1 MKVSQHSMKRGK
13 QMSEK
18 VVLAYSGGLDTTV
31 AVRWL
36 KQTQDLDVVALLVD
50 VGQGGDTELLRKRA
64 MESGALDAQVVDARE
79 EYANEYVTRALAA
92 NALYQDR
99 YPLVSALSRPL
110 ICRHLADAA
119 HHYGARYVAHGCTG
133 KGNDQVR
140 FEVSLGAL
148 SPDLQILAPCRGWG
162 MTRDQAIGYA
172 MQHNLPISQAPS
184 SPYSIDENLWGR
196 AIECGVL
203 EDPFVEPPEDI
214 WERTL
219 RGPGSPVEP
228 TYLEVTFHHGLPVEL
243 DGDPVGFAELVAVV
257 DKLAGSYGI
266 GRIDM
271 IEDRVVGIKSREV
284 YECPAAMTLI
294 EAHAELEHLTL
305 DRDLLRTKRDL
316 ERVYANLAY
325 EGLWFSPLREALD
338 AFIQTTQ
345 QYVNGVV
352 RLKLSP
358 GELRVVGRK
367 SAASL
372 YETSLATYD
381 RDDAFDHKAAE
392 GFVKL
397 WGLPLRTCARARRA
411 DAESP
416 PGAGSWEG
424 VAEALRQPDEG

>member
-1 MKVSQHSMKRGK
+1 
-13 QMSEK
+13 MSER

-36 KQTQDLDVVALLVD
+36 KQTQDLDVVAMLVD
-50 VGQGGDTELLRKRA
+50 VGQGGDNEELRERA
-64 MESGALDAQVVDARE
+64 LKAGALDAQVVDARKE
-79 EYANEYVTRALAA
+79 FANEYVTRALHA

-140 FEVSLGAL
+140 FEVSLAAL
-148 SPDLQILAPCRGWG
+148 SPDLEVLAPCRGWG

-172 MQHNLPISQAPS
+172 LQHDLPISVAPK
-184 SPYSIDENLWGR
+184 SPYSIDENMWGR

-203 EDPFVEPPEDI
+203 EDPFVEPPDDI
-214 WERTL
+214 WERTAT
-219 RGPGSPVEP
+219 GPGSPTEP
-228 TYLEVTFHHGLPVEL
+228 AYLSIDFRHGVPVAL
-243 DGDPVGFAELVAVV
+243 DGSPMEFAELVGKV
-257 DKLAGSYGI
+257 DKLAGSYGY

-284 YECPAAMTLI
+284 YECPGALALI
-294 EAHAELEHLTL
+294 EAHSELEHLTL
-305 DRDLLRTKRDL
+305 DKALLRTKREL
-316 ERVYANLAY
+316 ERTYANLAY

-338 AFIQTTQ
+338 AFIQTTAA
-345 QYVNGVV
+345 YVNGTV
-352 RLKLSP
+352 RLKITP
-358 GELRVVGRK
+358 GNVRVVGRA
-367 SAASL
+367 SGASL

-381 RDDAFDHKAAE
+381 RGDAFDHKAAE

-397 WGLPLRTCARARRA
+397 WGLPLKTWARARRA
-411 DAESP
+411 DAASP

-424 VAEALRQPDEG
+424 VPGAEEPEEE

>member
-1 MKVSQHSMKRGK
+1 
-13 QMSEK
+13 MSER

-36 KQTQDLDVVALLVD
+36 KQTQDLDVVAMLVD
-50 VGQGGDTELLRKRA
+50 VGQGGDNELLRDRA
-64 MESGALDAQVVDARE
+64 IQAGALDAQVVDARKE
-79 EYANEYVTRALAA
+79 FANEYVTRALHA

-140 FEVSLGAL
+140 FEVSLAAL
-148 SPDLQILAPCRGWG
+148 SPDLEVLAPCRGWG

-172 MQHNLPISQAPS
+172 MQHELPISVAPK
-184 SPYSIDENLWGR
+184 SPYSIDENMWGR

-203 EDPFVEPPEDI
+203 EDPFVEPPDDI
-214 WERTL
+214 WERTAV
-219 RGPGSPVEP
+219 RPDAP
-228 TYLEVTFHHGLPVEL
+228 TEARYLEIEFRHGLPVAL
-243 DGDPVGFAELVAVV
+243 DGKPMEFAELVAAV
-257 DKLAGSYGI
+257 DRLAGSYGY
-266 GRIDM
+266 GRVDM

-284 YECPAAMTLI
+284 YEAPGALALI
-294 EAHAELEHLTL
+294 EAHSELEHLTL
-305 DRDLLRTKRDL
+305 DKALLRTKRDL
-316 ERVYANLAY
+316 ERTYANLTY

-338 AFIQTTQ
+338 AFIQTTAV
-345 QYVNGVV
+345 YVNGVV

-358 GELRVVGRK
+358 GEVRVVGRA
-367 SAASL
+367 SGASL
-372 YETSLATYD
+372 YEMSLATYD

-397 WGLPLRTCARARRA
+397 WGLPLKTWARARRA
-411 DAESP
+411 DADSP

-424 VAEALRQPDEG
+424 ISGWEEPGRE

>member
-1 MKVSQHSMKRGK
+1 
-13 QMSEK
+13 MSER

-36 KQTQDLDVVALLVD
+36 KQTQDLDVIALLVD

-64 MESGALDAQVVDARE
+64 MDAGALDAQVIDARE
-79 EYANEYVTRALAA
+79 EYANEYVTKALAA

-110 ICRHLADAA
+110 ICKHLAAAA
-119 HHYGARYVAHGCTG
+119 HQYNARYVAHGCTG

-140 FEVSLGAL
+140 FEVSLAAL
-148 SPDLQILAPCRGWG
+148 SPDLVVLAPCRGWG
-162 MTRDQAIGYA
+162 MTREEAMGYA
-172 MQHNLPISQAPS
+172 MQHNLPISMTPA

-203 EDPFVEPPEDI
+203 EDPFIEPPDDI
-214 WERTL
+214 WERTSD
-219 RGPGSPVEP
+219 PSKAPSEP
-228 TYLEVTFHHGLPVEL
+228 AYLEIEFRRGLPVAL
-243 DGDPVGFAELVAVV
+243 DGETLPFSELVARVE
-257 DKLAGSYGI
+257 KLAGSYGY

-284 YECPAAMTLI
+284 YEAPGALALI

-305 DRDLLRTKRDL
+305 EKAVLRTKREL
-316 ERVYANLAY
+316 ERTYANLAY

-338 AFIQTTQ
+338 AFIQSTEK
-345 QYVNGVV
+345 YVNGTV
-352 RLKLSP
+352 RVKIES
-358 GELRVVGRK
+358 GSVRVVGRK
-367 SAASL
+367 SSASL
-372 YETSLATYD
+372 YEMSLATYD

-397 WGLPLRTCARARRA
+397 WGLPLKTWARARRA
-411 DAESP
+411 DAASP

-424 VAEALRQPDEG
+424 VSKK

>member
-1 MKVSQHSMKRGK
+1 
-13 QMSEK
+13 MSER

-36 KQTQDLDVVALLVD
+36 KQTQDLDVIALLVD

-64 MESGALDAQVVDARE
+64 MDAGALDAQVIDARE
-79 EYANEYVTRALAA
+79 EYANEYVTKALAA

-110 ICRHLADAA
+110 ICKHLAAAA
-119 HHYGARYVAHGCTG
+119 HHYNARYVAHGCTG

-140 FEVSLGAL
+140 FEVSLAAL
-148 SPDLQILAPCRGWG
+148 SPDLVVLAPCRGWG
-162 MTRDQAIGYA
+162 MTREEAMGYA
-172 MQHNLPISQAPS
+172 MQHNLPISMTPA

-203 EDPFVEPPEDI
+203 EDPFIEPPDDI
-214 WERTL
+214 WERTSD
-219 RGPGSPVEP
+219 PAKAPAEP
-228 TYLEVTFHHGLPVEL
+228 AYLEIEFRRGLPVAL
-243 DGDPVGFAELVAVV
+243 DGEPLPFSELVARVE
-257 DKLAGSYGI
+257 KLAGSYGY

-284 YECPAAMTLI
+284 YEAPGALALI
-294 EAHAELEHLTL
+294 EAHVELEHLTL
-305 DRDLLRTKRDL
+305 EKAVLRTKREL
-316 ERVYANLAY
+316 ERTYANLAY

-338 AFIQTTQ
+338 AFIQTTE
-345 QYVNGVV
+345 QYVNGTV
-352 RLKLSP
+352 RLKIES
-358 GELRVVGRK
+358 GSVRVVGRK

-372 YETSLATYD
+372 YEMSLATYD

-397 WGLPLRTCARARRA
+397 WGLPLKTWARARRA
-411 DAESP
+411 DAASR

-424 VAEALRQPDEG
+424 VSEK

>member
-1 MKVSQHSMKRGK
+1 
-13 QMSEK
+13 MSER

-36 KQTQDLDVVALLVD
+36 KQTQDLDVIALLVD

-64 MESGALDAQVVDARE
+64 MDAGALDAQVIDARE
-79 EYANEYVTRALAA
+79 EYANEYVTKALAA

-110 ICRHLADAA
+110 ICKHLAAAA
-119 HHYGARYVAHGCTG
+119 HHYNARYVAHGCTG

-140 FEVSLGAL
+140 FEVSLAAL
-148 SPDLQILAPCRGWG
+148 SPDLVVLAPCRGWG
-162 MTRDQAIGYA
+162 MTREEAMGYA
-172 MQHNLPISQAPS
+172 MQHNLPISMTPA

-203 EDPFVEPPEDI
+203 EDPFIEPPDDI
-214 WERTL
+214 WERTSD
-219 RGPGSPVEP
+219 PSKAPSEP
-228 TYLEVTFHHGLPVEL
+228 AYLEIEFRRGLPVAL
-243 DGDPVGFAELVAVV
+243 DGEDLPFSELVARVE
-257 DKLAGSYGI
+257 KLAGSYGY

-284 YECPAAMTLI
+284 YEAPGALALI
-294 EAHAELEHLTL
+294 EAHSELEHLTL
-305 DRDLLRTKRDL
+305 ERDLLRTKRDL
-316 ERVYANLAY
+316 ERTYANLAY

-338 AFIQTTQ
+338 AFIQTTE
-345 QYVNGVV
+345 QYVNGTV
-352 RLKLSP
+352 RLKVES
-358 GELRVVGRK
+358 GSVRVVGRR

-372 YETSLATYD
+372 YEMSLATYD

-397 WGLPLRTCARARRA
+397 WGLPLKTWARARRA
-411 DAESP
+411 DAASP

-424 VAEALRQPDEG
+424 VSEK

>member
-1 MKVSQHSMKRGK
+1 
-13 QMSEK
+13 MSER

-36 KQTQDLDVVALLVD
+36 KQTQDLDVIALLVD

-64 MESGALDAQVVDARE
+64 MDAGALDAQVIDARE
-79 EYANEYVTRALAA
+79 EYANEYVTKALAA

-110 ICRHLADAA
+110 ICKHLAEAA
-119 HHYGARYVAHGCTG
+119 HHYNARYVAHGCTG

-140 FEVSLGAL
+140 FEVSLAAL
-148 SPDLQILAPCRGWG
+148 SPDLVVLAPCRGWG
-162 MTRDQAIGYA
+162 MTREEAMGYA
-172 MQHNLPISQAPS
+172 MQHNLPISMTPA

-203 EDPFVEPPEDI
+203 EDPFIEPPDDI
-214 WERTL
+214 WERTSD
-219 RGPGSPVEP
+219 PSSAPSEP
-228 TYLEVTFHHGLPVEL
+228 AYLEIEFRRGLPVAL
-243 DGDPVGFAELVAVV
+243 DGEALPFSQLVERVE
-257 DKLAGSYGI
+257 KLAGSYGY

-284 YECPAAMTLI
+284 YEAPGALALI

-305 DRDLLRTKRDL
+305 ERDLLRTKREL
-316 ERVYANLAY
+316 ERTYANLAY

-338 AFIQTTQ
+338 AFIQSTE
-345 QYVNGVV
+345 QYVNGTV
-352 RLKLSP
+352 RVKIES
-358 GELRVVGRK
+358 GSVRVVGRR

-372 YETSLATYD
+372 YEMSLATYD

-397 WGLPLRTCARARRA
+397 WGLPLKTWARARRA
-411 DAESP
+411 DAASP

-424 VAEALRQPDEG
+424 VSEK

>member
-1 MKVSQHSMKRGK
+1 
-13 QMSEK
+13 MSER

-36 KQTQDLDVVALLVD
+36 KQTRDLDVIALLVD

-64 MESGALDAQVVDARE
+64 MEAGALDAQVVDARKE
-79 EYANEYVTRALAA
+79 FANEFVTRALHA

-119 HHYGARYVAHGCTG
+119 HHYSARYVAHGCTG

-140 FEVSLGAL
+140 FEVSLAAL
-148 SPDLQILAPCRGWG
+148 SPDLVVLAPCRGWG

-172 MQHNLPISQAPS
+172 VQHGLPISIGPAA
-184 SPYSIDENLWGR
+184 PYSIDENLWGR

-203 EDPFVEPPEDI
+203 EDPFVEPPDDI
-214 WERTL
+214 WERTVAE
-219 RGPGSPVEP
+219 GTPPAEPV
-228 TYLEVTFHHGLPVEL
+228 YLEIEFRQGVPAAL
-243 DGDPVGFAELVAVV
+243 DGVPMDFSELVAAV
-257 DKLAGSYGI
+257 DRLAGSYGF
-266 GRIDM
+266 GRVDM

-284 YECPAAMTLI
+284 YEAPAALTLI
-294 EAHAELEHLTL
+294 AAHAELEHLTL
-305 DRDLLRTKRDL
+305 DRALLRTKRDL
-316 ERVYANLAY
+316 ERTYANLTY
-325 EGLWFSPLREALD
+325 EGLWFSPLREGLD
-338 AFIQTTQ
+338 AFMRYTAA
-345 QYVNGVV
+345 YVNGIV
-352 RLKLSP
+352 RLKLEP
-358 GELRVVGRK
+358 GNVRVVGRT
-367 SAASL
+367 SPASL

-397 WGLPLRTCARARRA
+397 WGLPLKTWARARRA

-416 PGAGSWEG
+416 PGAGSWEAIAG
-424 VAEALRQPDEG
+424 WDTPAGE

>member
-1 MKVSQHSMKRGK
+1 
-13 QMSEK
+13 MSER

-36 KQTQDLDVVALLVD
+36 KQTQDLDVIALLVD

-64 MESGALDAQVVDARE
+64 MDAGALDAQVIDARE
-79 EYANEYVTRALAA
+79 EYANEYVTKALAA

-110 ICRHLADAA
+110 ICKHLAEAA
-119 HHYGARYVAHGCTG
+119 HHYNARYVAHGCTG

-140 FEVSLGAL
+140 FEVSLAAL
-148 SPDLQILAPCRGWG
+148 SPDLVVLAPCRGWG
-162 MTRDQAIGYA
+162 MTREEAMGYA
-172 MQHNLPISQAPS
+172 MQHHLPISMTPA

-203 EDPFVEPPEDI
+203 EDPFIEPPDDI
-214 WERTL
+214 WERTSD
-219 RGPGSPVEP
+219 PSKAPSEP
-228 TYLEVTFHHGLPVEL
+228 AYLEIEFRRGLPVAL
-243 DGDPVGFAELVAVV
+243 DGETLPFSELVARVE
-257 DKLAGSYGI
+257 KLAGSYGY

-284 YECPAAMTLI
+284 YEAPGALALI
-294 EAHAELEHLTL
+294 EAHSELEHLTL
-305 DRDLLRTKRDL
+305 ERDLLRTKRDL
-316 ERVYANLAY
+316 ERTYANLAY

-338 AFIQTTQ
+338 AFIQTTE
-345 QYVNGVV
+345 QYVSGTV
-352 RLKLSP
+352 RLKVES
-358 GELRVVGRK
+358 GSVRVVGRR

-372 YETSLATYD
+372 YEMSLATYD

-397 WGLPLRTCARARRA
+397 WGLPLKTWARARRA
-411 DAESP
+411 DAASP

-424 VAEALRQPDEG
+424 VSEK

>member
-1 MKVSQHSMKRGK
+1 
-13 QMSEK
+13 MSER

-36 KQTQDLDVVALLVD
+36 KQTQDLDVIALLVD

-64 MESGALDAQVVDARE
+64 MDAGALDAQVIDARD

-110 ICRHLADAA
+110 ICKHLAAAA
-119 HHYGARYVAHGCTG
+119 HHYNARYVAHGCTG

-140 FEVSLGAL
+140 FEVSLAAL
-148 SPDLQILAPCRGWG
+148 SPDLVVLAPCRGWG
-162 MTRDQAIGYA
+162 MTREEAMGYA
-172 MQHNLPISQAPS
+172 MQHNLPISMTPA

-203 EDPFVEPPEDI
+203 EDPFIEPPDDI
-214 WERTL
+214 WDRTSD
-219 RGPGSPVEP
+219 PSKAPADP
-228 TYLEVTFHHGLPVEL
+228 TYLEIEFKRGLPVAL
-243 DGDPVGFAELVAVV
+243 DGVQTPFPELVAQVE
-257 DKLAGSYGI
+257 KLAGSYGF
-266 GRIDM
+266 GRIDL

-284 YECPAAMTLI
+284 YEAPGALTLI
-294 EAHAELEHLTL
+294 AAHTELEHLTL
-305 DRDLLRTKRDL
+305 ERDLLRTKRDL
-316 ERVYANLAY
+316 ERTYANLAY

-338 AFIQTTQ
+338 AFIQSTE
-345 QYVNGVV
+345 QYVNGTV
-352 RLKLSP
+352 RVKIES
-358 GELRVVGRK
+358 GSVRVVGRK

-372 YETSLATYD
+372 YEMSLATYD

-397 WGLPLRTCARARRA
+397 WGLPLKTWARARRA
-411 DAESP
+411 DAASP

-424 VAEALRQPDEG
+424 VSEK

>member
-1 MKVSQHSMKRGK
+1 
-13 QMSEK
+13 MSER

-36 KQTQDLDVVALLVD
+36 KQTQDLDVIALLVD

-64 MESGALDAQVVDARE
+64 MDAGALDAQVIDARE

-110 ICRHLADAA
+110 ICKHLADAA
-119 HHYGARYVAHGCTG
+119 HHYNARYVAHGCTG

-140 FEVSLGAL
+140 FEVSLAAL
-148 SPDLQILAPCRGWG
+148 SPDLVVLAPCRGWG
-162 MTRDQAIGYA
+162 MTREEAMGYA
-172 MQHNLPISQAPS
+172 MQHNLPISMTPA

-203 EDPFVEPPEDI
+203 EDPFIEPPDDI
-214 WERTL
+214 WERTSD
-219 RGPGSPVEP
+219 PATAPSKP
-228 TYLEVTFHHGLPVEL
+228 TYLEIEFLRGLPVAL
-243 DGDPVGFAELVAVV
+243 DGVEMPFAELVAAVE
-257 DKLAGSYGI
+257 KAAGSYGY

-284 YECPAAMTLI
+284 YEAPGALALI
-294 EAHAELEHLTL
+294 EAHSELEHLTL
-305 DRDLLRTKRDL
+305 EKDLLRTKREL
-316 ERVYANLAY
+316 ERTYANLAY

-338 AFIQTTQ
+338 AFIDSTE

-352 RLKLSP
+352 RVKIES
-358 GELRVVGRK
+358 GSVRVVGRR
-367 SAASL
+367 SPASL

-397 WGLPLRTCARARRA
+397 WGLPLKTWARARRA
-411 DAESP
+411 DAASP

-424 VAEALRQPDEG
+424 VSEK

>member
-1 MKVSQHSMKRGK
+1 
-13 QMSEK
+13 
-18 VVLAYSGGLDTTV
+18 VLAYSGGLDTTV

-36 KQTQDLDVVALLVD
+36 KQTQDLDVIALLVD

-64 MESGALDAQVVDARE
+64 MDAGALDAQVIDARE
-79 EYANEYVTRALAA
+79 EYANEYVTKALAA

-110 ICRHLADAA
+110 ICKHLAEAA
-119 HHYGARYVAHGCTG
+119 HHYNARYVAHGCTG

-140 FEVSLGAL
+140 FEVSLAAL
-148 SPDLQILAPCRGWG
+148 SPDLVVLAPCRGWG
-162 MTRDQAIGYA
+162 MTREEAMGYA
-172 MQHNLPISQAPS
+172 MQHHLPISMTPA

-203 EDPFVEPPEDI
+203 EDPFIEPPDDI
-214 WERTL
+214 WERTSD
-219 RGPGSPVEP
+219 PSKAPSEP
-228 TYLEVTFHHGLPVEL
+228 AYLEIEFRRGLPVAL
-243 DGDPVGFAELVAVV
+243 DGETLPFSELVARVE
-257 DKLAGSYGI
+257 KLAGSYGY

-284 YECPAAMTLI
+284 YEAPGALALI
-294 EAHAELEHLTL
+294 EAHSELEHLTL
-305 DRDLLRTKRDL
+305 ERDLLRTKRDL
-316 ERVYANLAY
+316 ERTYANLAY

-338 AFIQTTQ
+338 AFIQTTE
-345 QYVNGVV
+345 QYVSGTV
-352 RLKLSP
+352 RLKVES
-358 GELRVVGRK
+358 GSVRVVGRR

-372 YETSLATYD
+372 YEMSLATYD

-397 WGLPLRTCARARRA
+397 WGLPLKTWARARRA
-411 DAESP
+411 DAASP

-424 VAEALRQPDEG
+424 VSEK

>member
-1 MKVSQHSMKRGK
+1 
-13 QMSEK
+13 MSER

-36 KQTQDLDVVALLVD
+36 KQTQDLDVIALLVD

-64 MESGALDAQVVDARE
+64 MDAGALDAQVIDARE
-79 EYANEYVTRALAA
+79 EYANEYVTKALAA

-110 ICRHLADAA
+110 ICKHLAAAA
-119 HHYGARYVAHGCTG
+119 HQYNARYVAHGCTG

-140 FEVSLGAL
+140 FEVSLAAL
-148 SPDLQILAPCRGWG
+148 SPDLVVLAPCRGWG
-162 MTRDQAIGYA
+162 MTREEAMGYA
-172 MQHNLPISQAPS
+172 MQHNLPISMTPA

-203 EDPFVEPPEDI
+203 EDPFIEPPDDI
-214 WERTL
+214 WERTSD
-219 RGPGSPVEP
+219 PSKAPSEP
-228 TYLEVTFHHGLPVEL
+228 AYLEIEFRRGLPVAL
-243 DGDPVGFAELVAVV
+243 DGETLPFSELVARVE
-257 DKLAGSYGI
+257 KLAGSYGY

-284 YECPAAMTLI
+284 YEAPGALALI

-305 DRDLLRTKRDL
+305 EKAVLRTKREL
-316 ERVYANLAY
+316 ERTYANLAY

-338 AFIQTTQ
+338 AFIQSTEK
-345 QYVNGVV
+345 YVNGIV
-352 RLKLSP
+352 RLKIES
-358 GELRVVGRK
+358 GSVRVVGRK
-367 SAASL
+367 SSASL
-372 YETSLATYD
+372 YEMSLATYD

-397 WGLPLRTCARARRA
+397 WGLPLKTWARARRA
-411 DAESP
+411 DAASP

-424 VAEALRQPDEG
+424 VSKK

>member
-1 MKVSQHSMKRGK
+1 M
-13 QMSEK
+13 QMSER

-50 VGQGGDTELLRKRA
+50 VGQGGDTEVLRKRA
-64 MESGALDAQVVDARE
+64 VDAGALDAQVIDARKE
-79 EYANEYVTRALAA
+79 FANEYVTRALHA

-140 FEVSLGAL
+140 FEVSLAAL
-148 SPDLQILAPCRGWG
+148 SPDLEVLAPCRGWG
-162 MTRDQAIGYA
+162 MTRDQAIGYGL
-172 MQHNLPISQAPS
+172 QHNLPITVGPAA
-184 SPYSIDENLWGR
+184 PYSIDENLWGR

-203 EDPFVEPPEDI
+203 EDPFVEPPDDI
-214 WERTL
+214 WERTIP
-219 RGPGSPVEP
+219 GPNPP
-228 TYLEVTFHHGLPVEL
+228 TGPAYLEIEFRQGLPVAL
-243 DGDPVGFAELVAVV
+243 DGVPMDFADLVGRVE
-257 DKLAGSYGI
+257 KMAGSYGF

-284 YECPAAMTLI
+284 YEAPAALTLI
-294 EAHAELEHLTL
+294 AAHAELEHLTL
-305 DRDLLRTKRDL
+305 DRALLRTKREL
-316 ERVYANLAY
+316 ERTYANLAY

-338 AFIQTTQ
+338 AFIQTTAT
-345 QYVNGVV
+345 YVNGVV
-352 RLKLSP
+352 RLKLDS
-358 GELRVVGRK
+358 GSVRVVGR
-367 SAASL
+367 SSPASL

-397 WGLPLRTCARARRA
+397 WGLPLKTWARARRA
-411 DAESP
+411 DAASP

-424 VAEALRQPDEG
+424 IPGAEEPDQQ

>member
-1 MKVSQHSMKRGK
+1 
-13 QMSEK
+13 MSER

-36 KQTQDLDVVALLVD
+36 KQTQDLDVIALLVD

-64 MESGALDAQVVDARE
+64 MDAGALDAQVIDARE
-79 EYANEYVTRALAA
+79 EYANEYVTKALAA

-110 ICRHLADAA
+110 ICKHLADAA
-119 HHYGARYVAHGCTG
+119 HHYNARYVAHGCTG

-140 FEVSLGAL
+140 FEVSLAAL
-148 SPDLQILAPCRGWG
+148 SPDLVVLAPCRGWG
-162 MTRDQAIGYA
+162 MTREEAMGYA
-172 MQHNLPISQAPS
+172 MQHNLPISMTPA

-203 EDPFVEPPEDI
+203 EDPFIEPPDDI
-214 WERTL
+214 WDRTTDPSKAP
-219 RGPGSPVEP
+219 REP
-228 TYLEVTFHHGLPVEL
+228 AYLEIEFGRGRPVAL
-243 DGDPVGFAELVAVV
+243 DGEELAFSELVGRVE
-257 DKLAGSYGI
+257 KLAGSYGY

-284 YECPAAMTLI
+284 YEAPGALALI

-305 DRDLLRTKRDL
+305 EKDLLRTKRDL
-316 ERVYANLAY
+316 ERTYANLAY

-338 AFIQTTQ
+338 AFIQTTE
-345 QYVNGVV
+345 QYVNGTV
-352 RLKLSP
+352 RLKIES
-358 GELRVVGRK
+358 GSVRVVGRR

-372 YETSLATYD
+372 YEMSLATYD

-397 WGLPLRTCARARRA
+397 WGLPLKTWARARRA
-411 DAESP
+411 DAASP

-424 VAEALRQPDEG
+424 VSEK

>member
-1 MKVSQHSMKRGK
+1 
-13 QMSEK
+13 MSEK

-36 KQTQDLDVVALLVD
+36 KQTQDLDVIALLVD

-64 MESGALDAQVVDARE
+64 MDAGALDAQVIDARE
-79 EYANEYVTRALAA
+79 EYANEYVTKALAA

-110 ICRHLADAA
+110 ICKHLADAA
-119 HHYGARYVAHGCTG
+119 HHYNARYVAHGCTG

-140 FEVSLGAL
+140 FEVSLAAL
-148 SPDLQILAPCRGWG
+148 SPDLVVLAPCRGWG
-162 MTRDQAIGYA
+162 MTREEAMGYA
-172 MQHNLPISQAPS
+172 MQHNLPISMTPA

-203 EDPFVEPPEDI
+203 EDPFIEPPDDI
-214 WERTL
+214 WERTSD
-219 RGPGSPVEP
+219 PSKAPSEP
-228 TYLEVTFHHGLPVEL
+228 AYLEIEFRRGLPVAL
-243 DGDPVGFAELVAVV
+243 DGETLPFSELVARVE
-257 DKLAGSYGI
+257 KLAGSYGY

-284 YECPAAMTLI
+284 YEAPGALALI
-294 EAHAELEHLTL
+294 EAHTELEHLTL
-305 DRDLLRTKRDL
+305 EKAVLRTKREL
-316 ERVYANLAY
+316 ERTYANLAY

-338 AFIQTTQ
+338 AFIQSTE
-345 QYVNGVV
+345 QYVNGTV
-352 RLKLSP
+352 RVKIES
-358 GELRVVGRK
+358 GSVRVVGRK

-372 YETSLATYD
+372 YEMSLATYD

-397 WGLPLRTCARARRA
+397 WGLPLKTWARARRA
-411 DAESP
+411 DAASR
-416 PGAGSWEG
+416 PGEGSWEG
-424 VAEALRQPDEG
+424 VSKK